1 MRGLSMRFSI
11 RLLALVGLL
20 LPMALYAQK
29 DTVYVT
35 GGLQHESLFPTVST
49 PKPDWAKISHLSN
62 TYLDLGVRYE
72 HNGDNKAG
80 FQGVEVML
88 RGELTKWPLMGYDPD
103 FGGYGLSHLHV
114 ALPFR
119 WGRITVGD
127 VYGQFGSGFV
137 LRLYEDRP
145 LGIDNALRGGKI
157 EFTPYKGIYATLIGG
172 KQRRYWN
179 CYTDGAGGWNY
190 TQDAALGGNLE
201 LGIHEWSQ
209 AMQDA
214 GANLTIGAS
223 YVSKYQQ
230 KDSLGLVQESFVDS
244 LGTHIINYFYNVP
257 AWVGAAD
264 LRAQFQ
270 MKGWNAL
277 IEYAYKANDPV
288 NYPNDKHP
296 YYYNYKHGEALLL
309 SLSYSQKGMS
319 VILQAKRSENM
330 LFLSDRNILNNQSNT
345 CGRLNHL
352 PPFANQ
358 HTYALASLYPY
369 GTEKMGN
376 EWAFQGEIRYTWK
389 RGTPMG
395 GKYGTTLK
403 LNASHIRGLSD
414 ERIESD
420 KASWWGIGK
429 ETRYTDVNIELN
441 KKIDKQW
448 YLGAMLMYQG
458 YNKKL
463 IEGEGDMVHAG
474 IAVLE
479 AKYALNKNIQMRA
492 EVQYLYTPHDLGQ
505 WFFALYEISLW
516 KQLMLS
522 AQYQYNIGYGN
533 VEPEDRHFYTV
544 AATWQRKAHRLMAG
558 YTKTRE
564 GYNCSGG
571 VCRLVPQQEGVNITY
586 NFSW

>member
-1 MRGLSMRFSI
+1 MRFSTY
-11 RLLALVGLL
+11 LFTLVGLL
-20 LPMALYAQK
+20 ILPMGVYAQK

-35 GGLQHESLFPTVST
+35 GGLQHESLFPTVNVDADRTT
-49 PKPDWAKISHLSN
+49 PKADWAKIDHLSN

-72 HNGDNKAG
+72 HNSDNKAG

-88 RGELTKWPLMGYDPD
+88 RGELTQWPLLGYDAD

-114 ALPFR
+114 ALPFQ
-119 WGRITVGD
+119 WGRVTVGD

-157 EFTPYKGIYATLIGG
+157 EFTPYKGIYATVIGG

-190 TQDAALGGNLE
+190 TQDATVGGNLE

-214 GANLTIGAS
+214 GANLTIGGS
-223 YVSKYQQ
+223 YVSKYQR
-230 KDSLGLVQESFVDS
+230 KD
-244 LGTHIINYFYNVP
+244 TIITSIDNQPYMYNLP
-257 AWVGAAD
+257 EWVGAGD
-264 LRAQFQ
+264 VRAQLQ

-277 IEYAYKANDPV
+277 IEYAYKANDPTIV
-288 NYPNDKHP
+288 NNYS
-296 YYYNYKHGEALLL
+296 YKHGEALLL

-330 LFLSDRNILNNQSNT
+330 SFRSDRKVNNLS
-345 CGRLNHL
+345 GMLNHM

-369 GTEKMGN
+369 ATEAMGN
-376 EWAFQGEIRYTWK
+376 EWAFQGEVRYTWK

-414 ERIESD
+414 ERILSD
-420 KASWWGIGK
+420 DASWWGIGK
-429 ETRYTDVNIELN
+429 ETYYTDVNLELN
-441 KKIDKQW
+441 KKINKQW

-458 YNKKL
+458 YNKK
-463 IEGEGDMVHAG
+463 IVEGHGDMIHAG
-474 IAVLE
+474 IAVVE
-479 AKYALNKNIQMRA
+479 AKYAVNKNIQMRA
-492 EVQYLYTPHDLGQ
+492 EVQYLYTKQDLGQ

-533 VEPEDRHFYTV
+533 EDPEDRHFYTV

-558 YTKTRE
+558 YTKTRA

-571 VCRLVPQQEGVNITY
+571 VCRYVPKQEGVNITY

>member
-1 MRGLSMRFSI
+1 MRFSTN
-11 RLLALVGLL
+11 LFALVGLL
-20 LPMALYAQK
+20 LVLPIGAHAQK

-35 GGLQHESLFPTVST
+35 GGLQHESLFPTVNVDNDRTT
-49 PKPDWAKISHLSN
+49 PKADWAKIDHLSN
-62 TYLDLGVRYE
+62 TYLDLGLRYE

-88 RGELTKWPLMGYDPD
+88 RGELTKWPLLGYDAD

-114 ALPFR
+114 ALPFQ

-214 GANLTIGAS
+214 GANLTFGGS
-223 YVSKYQQ
+223 YVSKYQRM
-230 KDSLGLVQESFVDS
+230 D
-244 LGTHIINYFYNVP
+244 TIITSIDNQSYMYNLP
-257 AWVGAAD
+257 EWVGAGD
-264 LRAQFQ
+264 VRAQLQ

-277 IEYAYKANDPV
+277 IEYAYKANDPTIV
-288 NYPNDKHP
+288 NNYS
-296 YYYNYKHGEALLL
+296 YKHGEALLL

-330 LFLSDRNILNNQSNT
+330 SFRSDRKVSNLSGT
-345 CGRLNHL
+345 LNHM

-358 HTYALASLYPY
+358 HTYALATLYPY
-369 GTEKMGN
+369 ATEAMGN
-376 EWAFQGEIRYTWK
+376 EWAFQGEVRYTWK

-414 ERIESD
+414 ERILAD
-420 KASWWGIGK
+420 NASWWGIGK
-429 ETRYTDVNIELN
+429 ETYYTDVNLELN
-441 KKIDKQW
+441 KKINKQW

-458 YNKKL
+458 YNKK
-463 IEGEGDMVHAG
+463 IVEGHGDMIHAG

-492 EVQYLYTPHDLGQ
+492 EVQYLYTKQDLGQ

-533 VEPEDRHFYTV
+533 EAPEDQHFYTV

-558 YTKTRE
+558 YTKTRA

-571 VCRLVPQQEGVNITY
+571 VCRYVPKQEGINITY